1 MRIRFLLPKEVT
13 NRQRLLL
20 LLMVMATV
28 GLTAMGLSLWFLY
41 SAAFDEQ
48 RSSLVEIAQSQ
59 AGLIEAVA
67 RFDTAHSQNTNPGGA
82 GAATLSQ
89 VIDAH
94 AHHQGFGKT
103 GEFTLARRE
112 GDDILFLLSFRH
124 ENPGIQQRFP
134 FRGGLAE
141 PMRRA
146 LEGRS
151 GALVGLDYRG
161 VRVLAAHEPVAGLGA
176 GIVAKIDL
184 REIRA
189 PFIKAGAL
197 SLAGTLMII
206 LLGTVLFRRFGSPLL
221 EQLESAVATLRN
233 AQRIAHFG
241 NWEWNIKGGS
251 LRWSDEVYRIMGL
264 DPTRHTPSYELFIS
278 TVHPQDR
285 GKVQASVNASLEGK
299 APYAI
304 DHRFVLADGRE
315 RFVHSQSETLFDKSG
330 EPIRMNGTV
339 QDTSARK
346 MAELAL
352 HDSERLARERLE
364 SRVKER
370 TRELTSLNEELHR
383 EAEERQQAQDG
394 LSRSLL
400 DQEIIASILK
410 LSLGSVPLDELLR
423 QSLVMLLHRQGFDLT
438 QQGCIFLV
446 DEERDELV
454 MKVRYGLPESIVDVC
469 GRLPIGR
476 CLCGQAAQSGQ
487 VIHADR
493 IDERHVHAYAGM
505 EPHGHYCVP
514 IQDEGE
520 LFGVL
525 NLYVPEGHRQTGDEE
540 QFVLVIAN
548 TLAGVIRRKRTEE
561 SLRESEANLAEAQ
574 GIAHIGSWY
583 WDIVSNK
590 LIWSEEVYRIFGI
603 SPEHF
608 DATYETFLNAVHPAD
623 QERVQQSVDAA
634 LHGNQVYDIE
644 HRVLQPDGSERTV
657 RGLGRV
663 DCDAD
668 GHPLRMLGTV
678 QDITENERIRQALLK
693 LKDELEKKERTRLAA
708 LLHDGVGQ
716 NLQAINLGL
725 KMVGGKNDAGVA
737 EILSELNGE
746 VRSAIEQIR
755 NLSSE
760 LRPARLEQ
768 MDLAEAIRAHMS
780 KLRSRVKADIRL
792 IADRRSYAFLDE
804 RIKEHCFLVFQ
815 EGLTNAIK
823 HSDASLIE
831 IRISVADENWL
842 LMEIV
847 DNGCGFSP
855 GKRAMQ
861 NSGLGLMIIQDRV
874 QSLGGKADIHSS
886 PGNGATISVRIPI
899 Q

>member
-1 MRIRFLLPKEVT
+1 MPIRFLLPKEMT
-13 NRQRLLL
+13 NRQRLLV

-28 GLTAMGLSLWFLY
+28 GLTAMGLSLWLLY

-48 RSSLVEIAQSQ
+48 RSSLVEIARSQ

-67 RFDTAHSQNTNPGGA
+67 RFDTLHSQNTNPGGA
-82 GAATLSQ
+82 GDATLSQ

-94 AHHQGFGKT
+94 AHHQGFGKS
-103 GEFTLARRE
+103 GEFTLARRD

-134 FRGGLAE
+134 FRGELAE

-146 LEGRS
+146 LEGKS

-161 VRVLAAHEPVAGLGA
+161 IRVLAAHEPVAGLDA

-184 REIRA
+184 HEIRT

-197 SLAGTLMII
+197 SLAGTLMVIM
-206 LLGTVLFRRFGSPLL
+206 LATVLFRRFGSPLV
-221 EQLESAVATLRN
+221 EQLETAVVTLRN
-233 AQRIAHFG
+233 AQRIAHLG
-241 NWEWNIKGGS
+241 NWEWDIKGDR

-264 DPTRHTPSYELFIS
+264 DPTRDTPSYELFLS

-285 GKVQASVNASLEGK
+285 DKVQASVNASLEGK
-299 APYAI
+299 EPYTIEHRFELA
-304 DHRFVLADGRE
+304 DGSERFVL
-315 RFVHSQSETLFDKSG
+315 SQSETLFDKTGKS
-330 EPIRMNGTV
+330 IRMDGTV
-339 QDTSARK
+339 QDISARK
-346 MAELAL
+346 IAELAL

-370 TRELTSLNEELHR
+370 TRELTSLNKELCK

-410 LSLGSVPLDELLR
+410 LSLGSVPLEELLR

-438 QQGCIFLV
+438 PQGCIFLL
-446 DEERDELV
+446 DKESEELV
-454 MKVRYGLPESIVDVC
+454 MTVRYGLPDSIVDVC
-469 GRLPIGR
+469 GRLPVGR

-493 IDERHVHAYAGM
+493 VDERHVHAYAGM

-525 NLYVPEGHRQTGDEE
+525 NLYVPEEHRQTEDEE

-548 TLAGVIRRKRTEE
+548 TLAGVIRRRRTEE

-574 GIAHIGSWY
+574 EIAHIGSWN

-590 LIWSEEVYRIFGI
+590 LSWSEEIYSIFGL
-603 SPEHF
+603 SSEHF
-608 DATYETFLNAVHPAD
+608 GANYDTFMNAVHPLD
-623 QERVQQSVDAA
+623 RKRVQQAVDAA
-634 LHGNQVYDIE
+634 LHNHPSYTNEYRIV
-644 HRVLQPDGSERTV
+644 QPDGSERTV
-657 RGLGRV
+657 RDRGRV
-663 DCDAD
+663 DFDAD

-678 QDITENERIRQALLK
+678 QDITETERIRQALLK
-693 LKDELEKKERTRLAA
+693 LKDELETKERTRLAA

-725 KMVGGKNDAGVA
+725 KMINGKRDLDATG
-737 EILSELNGE
+737 ILNELDGE
-746 VRSAIEQIR
+746 VRSAIKQIR

-760 LRPARLEQ
+760 LRPSRLEQ
-768 MDLAEAIRAHMS
+768 MDLAEVIRTHVS
-780 KLRSRVKADIRL
+780 KLSGRVKAEIRL
-792 IADRRSYAFLDE
+792 DADRRSYAFLDE

-815 EGLTNAIK
+815 EALTNAIK
-823 HSDASLIE
+823 HAHASVIE
-831 IRISVADENWL
+831 IRLQVVDEASFVL
-842 LMEIV
+842 EIK

-855 GKRAMQ
+855 LKPSMQ
-861 NSGLGLMIIQDRV
+861 DSGLGLLIIRDRA
-874 QSLGGKADIHSS
+874 QRLGGTVDIHST
-886 PGNGATISVRIPI
+886 PGKGATVSIRVPL

>member
-1 MRIRFLLPKEVT
+1 MPIRFLLPKEVT
-13 NRQRLLL
+13 NRQRLLIL
-20 LLMVMATV
+20 LVTMATV
-28 GLTAMGLSLWFLY
+28 GLAAMGLSLWLLY

-48 RSSLVEIAQSQ
+48 RSSLVEIARSQ

-67 RFDTAHSQNTNPGGA
+67 RFDTLHSQNTNPGGA

-103 GEFTLARRE
+103 GEFTLAMRE

-134 FRGGLAE
+134 FRGELAE

-146 LEGRS
+146 LEGKS
-151 GALVGLDYRG
+151 GALIGLDYRG
-161 VRVLAAHEPVAGLGA
+161 VRVLAAHEPVAGLDA

-184 REIRA
+184 HEIRT

-197 SLAGTLMII
+197 SLAGTLMVIMLATI
-206 LLGTVLFRRFGSPLL
+206 LFRRFGSPLV
-221 EQLESAVATLRN
+221 EQLESAVTTLRN

-241 NWEWNIKGGS
+241 NWEWDIKGDS
-251 LRWSDEVYRIMGL
+251 QRWSDEVYRIMGL
-264 DPTRHTPSYELFIS
+264 DPTRDTPSYELFLS

-285 GKVQASVNASLEGK
+285 DKVRASVNASLEGK
-299 APYAI
+299 APHTI
-304 DHRFVLADGRE
+304 EHRFELPDGRE
-315 RFVHSQSETLFDKSG
+315 RFVHSQSETLFDKTG
-330 EPIRMNGTV
+330 KPIRMNGTF
-339 QDTSARK
+339 QDISARK

-370 TRELTSLNEELHR
+370 TRELTSLNKELRR
-383 EAEERQQAQDG
+383 EAEEREQAQDE

-410 LSLGSVPLDELLR
+410 LSLRSVPLDELLR
-423 QSLVMLLHRQGFDLT
+423 QSLVMLLHRQEFDLT
-438 QQGCIFLV
+438 HQGCIFLV
-446 DEERDELV
+446 DKDAGELV
-454 MKVRYGLPESIVDVC
+454 MKVRHGLPDAIVDVC

-476 CLCGQAAQSGQ
+476 CLCGLAAQSGQ
-487 VIHADR
+487 VIYTDR
-493 IDERHVHAYAGM
+493 IDERHVHSYAGM

-525 NLYVPEGHRQTGDEE
+525 NLYVPEGHRQTEDEE

-548 TLAGVIRRKRTEE
+548 TLAGVIRRRRTEE

-574 GIAHIGSWY
+574 GIAHIGSWN

-590 LIWSEEVYRIFGI
+590 LSWSEEIYHIFGL

-608 DATYETFLNAVHPAD
+608 GANYETFMNGVHPVD
-623 QERVQQSVDAA
+623 RERVQQAVDAA
-634 LHGNQVYDIE
+634 LHKHQSYSNEYRIV
-644 HRVLQPDGSERTV
+644 QPDGSERTV
-657 RGLGRV
+657 RDRGRV
-663 DCDAD
+663 DFDAN
-668 GHPLRMLGTV
+668 GHPLRMFGTV
-678 QDITENERIRQALLK
+678 QDITENERIRQALMRLK
-693 LKDELEKKERTRLAA
+693 EELERKERTRLAA

-725 KMVGGKNDAGVA
+725 KMVSGKTDPDVA
-737 EILSELNGE
+737 EILTELDGE
-746 VRSAIEQIR
+746 VRCAIEQIR

-760 LRPARLEQ
+760 LRPTRLEQ
-768 MDLAEAIRAHMS
+768 MDLAEVIRAHVS
-780 KLRSRVKADIRL
+780 KLRGRVKADIRL
-792 IADRRSYAFLDE
+792 VTDRRSYTFLDE

-815 EGLTNAIK
+815 EALTNAIK
-823 HSDASLIE
+823 HSGASLIE
-831 IRISVADENWL
+831 IRISVADENSL
-842 LMEIV
+842 SLEIA
-847 DNGCGFSP
+847 DNGSGFSP
-855 GKRAMQ
+855 GESAVQ
-861 NSGLGLMIIQDRV
+861 NSGLGLMIIQDRA
-874 QSLGGKADIHSS
+874 QSLGGQVDIHST
-886 PGNGATISVRIPI
+886 PGKGSTISARIPI